1 MENPDSKVIEFK
13 RRVEQEW
20 AGDETA
26 AAWQKYYPQ
35 MKEQLADVTKALVAA
50 ASPQPG
56 MTILDLA
63 SGTGE
68 PALSLARRVA
78 PRGTVTATDLSQGM
92 LNALKANANAESVT
106 NIDTKVCDAHALP
119 FPYASF
125 DRVTSRFGVMFFVE
139 INRALT
145 GINRVLK
152 PGGLIAFLVWGMAS
166 SGSYFGAAAMP
177 FMRRLAVKPDP
188 DGPGPLRFA
197 EPGKL
202 ARLVEMA
209 GFRDVTEKSLTLN
222 AAYRGSPE
230 DLLTSMMEIAAPFRN
245 AAATLSED
253 DLRAAQAEAHENL
266 NALYDGAYTKVTAP
280 IRIVTAASR

>member
-125 DRVTSRFGVMFFVE
+125 DRVSDLARRARADQCPYDRRRARSASPTPEGGRTRRGFSPGV
-139 INRALT
+139 
-145 GINRVLK
+145 
-152 PGGLIAFLVWGMAS
+152 
-166 SGSYFGAAAMP
+166 
-177 FMRRLAVKPDP
+177 
-188 DGPGPLRFA
+188 DGPQP
-197 EPGKL
+197 
-202 ARLVEMA
+202 
-209 GFRDVTEKSLTLN
+209 S
-222 AAYRGSPE
+222 
-230 DLLTSMMEIAAPFRN
+230 
-245 AAATLSED
+245 
-253 DLRAAQAEAHENL
+253 
-266 NALYDGAYTKVTAP
+266 
-280 IRIVTAASR
+280 